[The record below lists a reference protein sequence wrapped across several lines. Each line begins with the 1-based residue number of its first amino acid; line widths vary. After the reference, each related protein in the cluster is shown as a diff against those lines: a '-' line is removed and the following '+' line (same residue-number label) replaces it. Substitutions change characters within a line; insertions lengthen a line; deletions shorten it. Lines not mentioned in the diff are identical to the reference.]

1 MNITQLNT
9 ITNEPSSGWGT
20 QAVENRL
27 RAIAM
32 NAVREARVAL
42 ERDVGPWL
50 DDDSR
55 RQNMIYELLHLSMSV
70 VPEHEALPVAPV
82 DQAVRNEALDSIE
95 KALLKLPDSEEVTS
109 ITPSKPKAT
118 ATKA

>member
-1 MNITQLNT
+1 MNIAQLNT
-9 ITNEPSSGWGT
+9 ITNEPTSGWGA

-32 NAVREARVAL
+32 NAVREARVAM
-42 ERDVGPWL
+42 ERDTGPWL

-55 RQNMIYELLHLSMSV
+55 RQNMIFELLHLSTLV

-82 DQAVRNEALDSIE
+82 EQAVRNEALDSIE
-95 KALLKLPDSEEVTS
+95 KALLNLDIEEAAAAAPVKL
-109 ITPSKPKAT
+109 K
-118 ATKA
+118 TKA

>member
-9 ITNEPSSGWGT
+9 ITNEPSSGWGA

-32 NAVREARVAL
+32 NAVREARVAM
-42 ERDVGPWL
+42 ERDTGPWL

-55 RQNMIYELLHLSMSV
+55 RQNMIFELLHLSMSV

-82 DQAVRNEALDSIE
+82 EQAVRNEALDGIE
-95 KALLKLPDSEEVTS
+95 KALLSLNAEEETVA
-109 ITPSKPKAT
+109 PVKA
-118 ATKA
+118 KAK

>member
-1 MNITQLNT
+1 MNIAQLNA

-42 ERDVGPWL
+42 ERDAGPWL

-55 RQNMIYELLHLSMSV
+55 RQNMVYELLHLSTAV
-70 VPEHEALPVAPV
+70 TPEHEALPVAPIE
-82 DQAVRNEALDSIE
+82 QAVRNEALDSIE
-95 KALLKLPDSEEVTS
+95 KALLKLPEEEVTS
-109 ITPSKPKAT
+109 TTPTKPKAT
-118 ATKA
+118 ATRA